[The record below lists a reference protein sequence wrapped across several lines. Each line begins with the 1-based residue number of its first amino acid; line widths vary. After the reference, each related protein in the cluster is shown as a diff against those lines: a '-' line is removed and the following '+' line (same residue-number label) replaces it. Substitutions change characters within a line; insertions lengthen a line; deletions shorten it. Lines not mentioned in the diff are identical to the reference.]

1 VNANGDGGQNRPV
14 TVINRCQN
22 PPLACAGGAVSCKR
36 RAGLG
41 SSFVKTKNS
50 QIKIVNL

>member
-22 PPLACAGGAVSCKR
+22 PPPVLAGGAVPSQSTG
-36 RAGLG
+36 AFG
-41 SSFVKTKNS
+41 SSFVKTKTS
-50 QIKIVNL
+50 KEKL

>member
-22 PPLACAGGAVSCKR
+22 PPPAWAGGAVPPQS
-36 RAGLG
+36 AGAFG
-41 SSFVKTKNS
+41 SSFVKTK
-50 QIKIVNL
+50 KAKEKL